1 MKIHEYQAKEI
12 LRTHGILTPQGVVVE
27 QADKALGLTKDLG
40 FPLVVKAQIHVGG
53 RGKAGA
59 IRLVADLKE
68 LQAATTQILGM
79 TVKGLKVKK
88 VLIEKALNIKQQFYL
103 GIIVDRLRQGNA
115 LVVSASGG
123 IDIEETAKSAPEKI
137 LRILLDNPQKI
148 EEKNLAQ
155 LVSFLKLDGSI
166 SSCFI
171 QIVKA
176 FFSAYISLDAQLIE
190 INPLVLTNDNQ
201 WIACDAKIIIDD
213 NALFRQKELNVLKD
227 EEEDNLLEKEA
238 HLRNLAYVKLNG
250 NIGVIG
256 NGAGLVMATMD
267 EVKRVGGL
275 PADFLD
281 IGGGAKKDVVKN
293 ALEII
298 YMDKEV
304 EGIFINIFGGITR
317 CDEAALG
324 ITGILE
330 NAPRNIPLVVRLAGT
345 QSEQGRII
353 LEHSNLIAVEN
364 MEEGAKKIV
373 SLVNPALLAE

>member
-12 LRTHGILTPQGVVVE
+12 LRTHGILTPQGIVVDRIDARLSLAE
-27 QADKALGLTKDLG
+27 NFG

-59 IRLVADLKE
+59 IRVVSNTRE
-68 LQAATTQILGM
+68 LQIGVAEILAM

-103 GIIVDRLRQGNA
+103 GIIVDRLGQSNA

-148 EEKNLAQ
+148 EEENLAQ
-155 LVSFLKLDGSI
+155 LASFLKLGSSI

-171 QIVKA
+171 QIVRA
-176 FFSAYISLDAQLIE
+176 LFSAYISLDTQLVE
-190 INPLVLTNDNQ
+190 INPLVLSNDNQ

-213 NALFRQKELNVLKD
+213 NALFRQKELSVLKE

-267 EVKRVGGL
+267 EVKRAGGQ

-281 IGGGAKKDVVKN
+281 IGGGAKKEVVKN

-298 YMDKEV
+298 YMDKDV

-317 CDEAALG
+317 CDEVALG

-330 NAPRNIPLVVRLAGT
+330 NAPRNIPLVVRLSGT
-345 QSEQGRII
+345 QCEKGREI
-353 LEHSNLIAVEN
+353 LEHSNLIAVGN

-373 SLVNPALLAE
+373 SLVNKL